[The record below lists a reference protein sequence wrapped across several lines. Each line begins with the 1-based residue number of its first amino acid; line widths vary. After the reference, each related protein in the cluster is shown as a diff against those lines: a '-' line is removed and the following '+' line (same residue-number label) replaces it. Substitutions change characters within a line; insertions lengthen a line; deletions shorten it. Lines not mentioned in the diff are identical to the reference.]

1 MTANVNGD
9 LMRSPENSIIEILQ
23 QNNIDM
29 VATLPCDRIKNL
41 LPLISNHFFEIPLTR
56 EENGI
61 GICAGAYMAGGKP
74 AMVIQSTGLGNMINA
89 LESLNITCN
98 IPLPILTSWRG
109 VYKEGIE
116 AQKPLGEHLPAILDG
131 AGITYTI
138 IDDPDKL
145 YLLDYAILDAY
156 ENLRPHVILLSPKVW
171 EGSTC
176 VTWSKKK
183 PVVPQERSLD
193 ITFKSTIR
201 EPHMIRFDA
210 IAAITPLL
218 DDEIVVAN
226 IGVPCKE
233 LYALHDRDLNY
244 YMFGSMGLV
253 SSIGLG
259 LALKSK
265 RRVVV
270 LDGDGSLLMNPNA
283 LVEIARM
290 DPSNLTI
297 VALDNGAYGSTGSQE
312 TLTAKFLDLELLARG
327 CGIENTVKVHTK
339 EGVENAFSSAL
350 DADGA
355 TFIHVVLR
363 PGNSDSPNIPHTPA
377 EVTERFMCALQC

>member
-1 MTANVNGD
+1 MK
-9 LMRSPENSIIEILQ
+9 SPEESVIEILQ
-23 QNNIDM
+23 QNGIDTI
-29 VATLPCDRIKNL
+29 ATLPCDRIKNL
-41 LPLISNHFFEIPLTR
+41 LPLITNNFFEIPLTR

-61 GICAGAYMAGGKP
+61 GICAGAYMAGGRP

-98 IPLPILTSWRG
+98 IPLPILASWRG

-116 AQKPLGEHLPAILDG
+116 AQKPLGEHLTGILDG
-131 AGITYTI
+131 AGIVYTI

-145 YLLDYAILDAY
+145 YLLDYGILDAY
-156 ENLRPHVILLSPKVW
+156 ENLRPHVILFSPKVW

-176 VTWSKKK
+176 VAWSEKKLVA
-183 PVVPQERSLD
+183 PEERSLD
-193 ITFKSTIR
+193 ITFKSTIH

-210 IAAITPLL
+210 IAAIAPLL

-233 LYALHDRDLNY
+233 LYALRDRDLNY

-259 LALKSK
+259 LALKSERK
-265 RRVVV
+265 VVV

-327 CGIENTVKVHTK
+327 CGIKNTVKVHTK
-339 EGVENAFSSAL
+339 EGVENAVSNAL
-350 DADGA
+350 GADRL
-355 TFIHVVLR
+355 TFIHVILK
-363 PGNSDSPNIPHTPA
+363 PGNSDSPNIPLSPV
-377 EVTERFMCALQC
+377 EVTERFMDALRC

>member
-1 MTANVNGD
+1 MS
-9 LMRSPENSIIEILQ
+9 SPEDSVIDILQ
-23 QNNIDM
+23 KNDIDM

-41 LPLISNHFFEIPLTR
+41 LPLITKNFFEIPLTR

-98 IPLPILTSWRG
+98 IPLPILASWRG
-109 VYKEGIE
+109 VYKEGID
-116 AQKPLGEHLPAILDG
+116 AQKPLGEHLPGILDG
-131 AGITYTI
+131 AGLTYTI
-138 IDDPDKL
+138 IDDLDKL
-145 YLLDYAILDAY
+145 HLLNDAILDAY
-156 ENLRPHVILLSPKVW
+156 ENLRPHIVLFSPKVW
-171 EGSTC
+171 ENSTC
-176 VTWSKKK
+176 TTWTEKEL
-183 PVVPQERSLD
+183 VVPQQRSLY
-193 ITFKSTIR
+193 IAFKSTIR
-201 EPHMIRFDA
+201 EPQMIRFDA
-210 IAAITPLL
+210 IAAITPLI

-233 LYALHDRDLNY
+233 LYALRDRDLNY

-259 LALKSK
+259 LALKSE

-290 DPSNLTI
+290 DPANLTI

-339 EGVENAFSSAL
+339 EEIGDAVSGAL
-350 DADGA
+350 GADGL
-355 TFIHVVLR
+355 TFIHVVLK
-363 PGNSDSPNIPHTPA
+363 PGNSDSPNIPLSPV
-377 EVTERFMCALQC
+377 EVTERFMGALRTNLG

>member
-1 MTANVNGD
+1 M
-9 LMRSPENSIIEILQ
+9 MSPEDSVIEILQ
-23 QNNIDM
+23 QNGIDM

-41 LPLISNHFFEIPLTR
+41 LPLISNNFFEIPLTR

-98 IPLPILTSWRG
+98 IPLPILASWRG
-109 VYKEGIE
+109 VYKEGID
-116 AQKPLGEHLPAILDG
+116 AQKPLGEHLLGILDG
-131 AGITYTI
+131 AGLAYTI

-145 YLLDYAILDAY
+145 HLLNDAILDAY
-156 ENLRPHVILLSPKVW
+156 ENLRPHVILFSPKVW
-171 EGSTC
+171 ECTECGA
-176 VTWSKKK
+176 WREKEL
-183 PVVPQERSLD
+183 VVPNQRSLD
-193 ITFKSTIR
+193 ITFKSTIL
-201 EPHMIRFDA
+201 EPQMMRFDA
-210 IAAITPLL
+210 IAAVTPLL

-265 RRVVV
+265 RKVVV
-270 LDGDGSLLMNPNA
+270 FDGDGSLLMNPNA
-283 LVEIARM
+283 LIEIARIN
-290 DPSNLTI
+290 PSNLTI

-327 CGIENTVKVHTK
+327 CGIENTIKVHTK
-339 EGVENAFSSAL
+339 KEVEDAVSCAL
-350 DADGA
+350 GADGS
-355 TFIHVVLR
+355 TFIHVVLK
-363 PGNSDSPNIPHTPA
+363 PGNSDSPNIPLSPV
-377 EVTERFMCALQC
+377 EVTERFMNALRC

>member
-1 MTANVNGD
+1 MKA
-9 LMRSPENSIIEILQ
+9 PEDSVIEILQ
-23 QNNIDM
+23 QNDIDM

-41 LPLISNHFFEIPLTR
+41 LPLISDNFYEIPLTR

-89 LESLNITCN
+89 LESLNITSN
-98 IPLPILTSWRG
+98 IPLPILASWRG

-131 AGITYTI
+131 AGIKYTI

-145 YLLDYAILDAY
+145 YQLDYGILDAY
-156 ENLRPHVILLSPKVW
+156 ENLRPHIILFSPKVW

-176 VTWSKKK
+176 ATWSEKEL
-183 PVVPQERSLD
+183 VVPQERSLD
-193 ITFKSTIR
+193 ITFKSTIQK
-201 EPHMIRFDA
+201 PQMIRFDA
-210 IAAITPLL
+210 IAAIVPLL

-233 LYALHDRDLNY
+233 LYALCDRDLNY

-259 LALKSK
+259 LALNSE

-270 LDGDGSLLMNPNA
+270 LDGDGSLLMNPNT

-290 DPSNLTI
+290 DPANLTI

-339 EGVENAFSSAL
+339 EGVENAVSSAL
-350 DADGA
+350 SANSIS
-355 TFIHVVLR
+355 FIHVVLK
-363 PGNSDSPNIPHTPA
+363 PGNSDSPNIPLSPA
-377 EVTERFMCALQC
+377 EVTERFMGALLR

>member
-1 MTANVNGD
+1 
-9 LMRSPENSIIEILQ
+9 MRSPEDSVIEILQ
-23 QNNIDM
+23 QNQIDI

-41 LPLISNHFFEIPLTR
+41 LPLISRNFFEIPLTR
-56 EENGI
+56 EENGL

-74 AMVIQSTGLGNMINA
+74 VMVIQSTGLGNMINA

-98 IPLPILTSWRG
+98 IPLPILASWRG

-116 AQKPLGEHLPAILDG
+116 AQKPLGEHLPEILDS

-145 YLLDYAILDAY
+145 YKLNHSIIYAY
-156 ENLRPHVILLSPKVW
+156 ENLRPHIILFSPKVW

-176 VTWSKKK
+176 AAWDEMERITLE
-183 PVVPQERSLD
+183 ERSLD
-193 ITFKSTIR
+193 ITFRSTILK
-201 EPHMIRFDA
+201 PHMVRFDA
-210 IAAITPLL
+210 IAAMVPLL
-218 DDEIVVAN
+218 NDEIVVAN

-233 LYALHDRDLNY
+233 LYALCDRDLNY

-259 LALKSK
+259 IALRSG
-265 RRVVV
+265 RRVIV

-312 TLTAKFLDLELLARG
+312 TLSAKFLDLELLARG
-327 CGIENTVKVHTK
+327 CGIENTVKVHTQ
-339 EGVENAFSSAL
+339 EGIEKILSSAL
-350 DADGA
+350 GADGV
-355 TFIHVVLR
+355 TFIHVLLK
-363 PGNSDSPNIPHTPA
+363 PGNTDSPNIPLTPA
-377 EVTERFMCALQC
+377 EVTERFMHALKH

>member
-1 MTANVNGD
+1 MG
-9 LMRSPENSIIEILQ
+9 SPEESVIEILQ
-23 QNNIDM
+23 QNEIDM

-41 LPLISNHFFEIPLTR
+41 LPLISNNFFEIPLTR

-74 AMVIQSTGLGNMINA
+74 VMLIQSTGLGNMINA

-98 IPLPILTSWRG
+98 IPLPILVSWRG

-116 AQKPLGEHLPAILDG
+116 AQKPLGEHLPGILDG
-131 AGITYTI
+131 AGIIYTI

-145 YLLDYAILDAY
+145 YLLDYGILDAY
-156 ENLRPHVILLSPKVW
+156 ENLRPHVILFSPKVW
-171 EGSTC
+171 EDSTC
-176 VTWSKKK
+176 TAWSEKKL
-183 PVVPQERSLD
+183 VVPEERSLD
-193 ITFKSTIR
+193 IMFKSTIH

-210 IAAITPLL
+210 IAAIAPLL
-218 DDEIVVAN
+218 DAEIVVAN

-233 LYALHDRDLNY
+233 LYALRDRDLNY

-259 LALKSK
+259 LALKSE

-312 TLTAKFLDLELLARG
+312 TLTAKFLDLGLLARG
-327 CGIENTVKVHTK
+327 CGVENTVKVHTK
-339 EGVENAFSSAL
+339 EGVENAVSNAL
-350 DADGA
+350 GTDRL
-355 TFIHVVLR
+355 TFIHVVLK
-363 PGNSDSPNIPHTPA
+363 PGNSDSPNIPLSPV
-377 EVTERFMCALQC
+377 EVTERFMGALR

>member
-1 MTANVNGD
+1 MT
-9 LMRSPENSIIEILQ
+9 SPEDSVIEILQ
-23 QNNIDM
+23 QNGIDM

-41 LPLISNHFFEIPLTR
+41 LPLISNNFFEIPLTR

-89 LESLNITCN
+89 LESLNVTCN
-98 IPLPILTSWRG
+98 IPLPILASWRG
-109 VYKEGIE
+109 VYKEGID
-116 AQKPLGEHLPAILDG
+116 AQKPLGEHLLGILDG
-131 AGITYTI
+131 AGLAYTI
-138 IDDPDKL
+138 IDEPEKL
-145 YLLDYAILDAY
+145 HLLDHGILDAY
-156 ENLRPHVILLSPKVW
+156 KNLRPHVILFSPKVW
-171 EGSTC
+171 ECTTC
-176 VTWSKKK
+176 VAWSEKKHVLLK
-183 PVVPQERSLD
+183 ERSIDL
-193 ITFKSTIR
+193 TFKSTTR
-201 EPHMIRFDA
+201 EPQMIRYDA
-210 IAAITPLL
+210 IDAVAPLL

-233 LYALHDRDLNY
+233 LYALRDRDLNY

-259 LALKSK
+259 LALKSE

-270 LDGDGSLLMNPNA
+270 LDGDGSLLMNPNT
-283 LVEIARM
+283 LVAIARM
-290 DPSNLTI
+290 NPSNLTI

-339 EGVENAFSSAL
+339 EEVENAVSTA
-350 DADGA
+350 ADTEEV
-355 TFIHVVLR
+355 TFIHVVLK
-363 PGNSDSPNIPHTPA
+363 PGNSDSPNIPLTPV
-377 EVTERFMCALQC
+377 EVTERFMDALRC

>member
-1 MTANVNGD
+1 
-9 LMRSPENSIIEILQ
+9 MRSPEDSVIEILQ

-41 LPLISNHFFEIPLTR
+41 LPLISNNFFEIPLTR

-89 LESLNITCN
+89 LESLNITCD
-98 IPLPILTSWRG
+98 IPLPILASWRG
-109 VYKEGIE
+109 VYKEGID
-116 AQKPLGEHLPAILDG
+116 AQKPLGEHLLGILDG
-131 AGITYTI
+131 AGLAYTI

-145 YLLDYAILDAY
+145 HLLNDAILDAY
-156 ENLRPHVILLSPKVW
+156 ENLRPHVILFSPKVW
-171 EGSTC
+171 ECTTC
-176 VTWSKKK
+176 VAWSEKKL
-183 PVVPQERSLD
+183 VVPNQRSLD
-193 ITFKSTIR
+193 ITFKSTIL
-201 EPHMIRFDA
+201 EPQMMRFDA
-210 IAAITPLL
+210 IAAVTPLL

-265 RRVVV
+265 RKVVV
-270 LDGDGSLLMNPNA
+270 FDGDGSLLMNPNA
-283 LVEIARM
+283 LIEIARIN
-290 DPSNLTI
+290 PSNLTI

-327 CGIENTVKVHTK
+327 CGIENTIKVHTK
-339 EGVENAFSSAL
+339 KEVEDAVSCAL
-350 DADGA
+350 GADGS
-355 TFIHVVLR
+355 TFIHVVLK
-363 PGNSDSPNIPHTPA
+363 PGNSDSPNIPLSPV
-377 EVTERFMCALQC
+377 EVTERFMNALRC